1 MNHGFGV
8 VARADFFLEGFVFF
22 GVRFSVF
29 HHALYFV
36 FGEAG
41 AGFDDDGLFFA
52 GFFVFGRD
60 VQDAVGVDV
69 EADFDLRHAARC
81 GLNAG
86 KVEAAEGFVAARLL
100 AFALQDVDGYG
111 GLVVFGGGEHLRR
124 GGRDG
129 GVLFDQFGHD
139 AAHGFDAERERGNV
153 QEEDVFDVAA
163 DDAALDG
170 RTEGDGFVRVHVF
183 ARFFAEEV
191 FHGFLDFRHAGL
203 AADED
208 DVVDVFGRQASVFQ
222 RLTARLQGAL
232 NQLAHE

>member
-22 GVRFSVF
+22 GVRFGVF

-60 VQDAVGVDV
+60 VQDAVGVNV
-69 EADFDLRHAARC
+69 ETDFDLRHAARC

-129 GVLFDQFGHD
+129 GVLFD
-139 AAHGFDAERERGNV
+139 AERERGNV

-183 ARFFAEEV
+183 ARLFAEEV

-208 DVVDVFGRQASVFQ
+208 DVVDVFGREACVFQ